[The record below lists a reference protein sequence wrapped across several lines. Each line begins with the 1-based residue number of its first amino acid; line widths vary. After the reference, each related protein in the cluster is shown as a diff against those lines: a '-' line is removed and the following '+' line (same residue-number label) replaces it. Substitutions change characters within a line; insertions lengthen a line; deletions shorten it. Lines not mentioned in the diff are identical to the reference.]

1 MMTSWVRR
9 PVVVDA
15 GLIAVSGVDALLNS
29 DLDLSMPTVLAG
41 VAVCALAFRRSLPYL
56 TYGLC
61 LPAVAVSGTVIAPL
75 VALYTVAVR
84 TRSQYVRL
92 FCSLAVAIAYAVPWP
107 YDDSTDF
114 AVGGIRGVLITV
126 IYAVLLAAAPAFLGQ
141 LVQARGELALR
152 LREITQAREYE
163 QELAAQT
170 ALARERAQLARE
182 MHDVVSHQVSL
193 IAVQAAALQ
202 VAAPDTVTKSAAATV
217 RGLAVTTL
225 DELRHMVAVL
235 RAAGGRTTTLAP
247 QPTLADLHGL
257 VSGSGIDATLHGEL
271 PNHLDTAIQR
281 AIYRTVQEALTNVRK
296 HAPGT
301 QATVA
306 LWRDGDGL
314 GVTVTNGPPTRPA
327 LTLPSDQL
335 GLLGLRERAELL
347 EGTITAGR
355 TDDGGYRLHLC
366 FPLTRAV
373 REPPATAR

>member
-1 MMTSWVRR
+1 MPWLRR
-9 PVVVDA
+9 PVVVDS
-15 GLIAVSGVDALLNS
+15 GLIGVSAVEAVLNS
-29 DLDLSMPTVLAG
+29 DLELSAPTVLAG
-41 VAVCALAFRRSLPYL
+41 VAVCALVFRRQFPYL
-56 TYGLC
+56 AYALT

-92 FCSLAVAIAYAVPWP
+92 SASLAVAIAYAVPWP
-107 YDDSTDF
+107 YDDITDF

-163 QELAAQT
+163 EELAAQT

-202 VAAPDTVTKSAAATV
+202 VAARDAGTKSAAATV

-247 QPTLADLHGL
+247 QPTLADLHNL
-257 VSGSGIDATLHGEL
+257 VSGSGIDATLDGEL
-271 PNHLDTAIQR
+271 PDHLDTAIQR

-301 QATVA
+301 PATVS

-314 GVTVTNGPPTRPA
+314 GVTVTNGAPTRPA
-327 LTLPSDQL
+327 LALPSDQL

-347 EGTITAGR
+347 EGTITAGH
-355 TDDGGYRLHLC
+355 TDDGGYRLRLC

-373 REPPATAR
+373 REPPV